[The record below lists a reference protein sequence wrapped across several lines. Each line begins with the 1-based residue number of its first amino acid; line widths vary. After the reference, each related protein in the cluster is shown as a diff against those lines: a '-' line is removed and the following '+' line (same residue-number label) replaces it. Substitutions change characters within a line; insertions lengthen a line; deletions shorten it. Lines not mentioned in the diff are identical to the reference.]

1 LPLAPLPYQPAPVT
15 PVPAGWTAAFARL
28 RLAPGARVLV
38 VPIPVVGD
46 ARAMRW
52 QAETGQPGSL
62 IGGYFLGPGPAGQP
76 TFNPG
81 PTPWAATYLRRPEP
95 RQASPG
101 PRAIAQLRADLA
113 YWRPAAVVAATSGG
127 SWPARVLT
135 DILGKPAF
143 QVGRMLVW
151 RL

>member
-1 LPLAPLPYQPAPVT
+1 
-15 PVPAGWTAAFARL
+15 
-28 RLAPGARVLV
+28 
-38 VPIPVVGD
+38 
-46 ARAMRW
+46 M
-52 QAETGQPGSL
+52 
-62 IGGYFLGPGPAGQP
+62 
-76 TFNPG
+76 
-81 PTPWAATYLRRPEP
+81 
-95 RQASPG
+95 
-101 PRAIAQLRADLA
+101 AIAQLRADLA